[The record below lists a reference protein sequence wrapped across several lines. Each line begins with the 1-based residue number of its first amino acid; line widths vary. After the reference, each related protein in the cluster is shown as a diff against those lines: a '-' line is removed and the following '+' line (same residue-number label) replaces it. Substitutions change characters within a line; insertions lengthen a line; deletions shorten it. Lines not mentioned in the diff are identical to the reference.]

1 MTVTLA
7 LLTFLFFVGL
17 DYVLHVRKAKQSALE
32 PAPFPLPVA
41 APATIPQPVFVAGYE
56 LPEGLHYHR
65 GHTWARV
72 VSPDTAVVGVDDF
85 ARRLVGKVDRVKAPR
100 VGSWLRQGAAGGTLR
115 AAGREADL
123 IAPVEGEVI
132 EVNGEARRDAAA
144 VNEDPYGR
152 GWLYKVRSANMAANL
167 RNLLDG
173 STARR
178 WTEDAREQL
187 ELRLMALSGSVLQD
201 GGEPAPDFAAHL
213 DPDEWRALAGE
224 FLLTE
229 GRC

>member
-1 MTVTLA
+1 MTVMLA
-7 LLTFLFFVGL
+7 LLTFFFFVGL
-17 DYVLHVRKAKQSALE
+17 DYVLHVRNAKQPAAE
-32 PAPFPLPVA
+32 PAP
-41 APATIPQPVFVAGYE
+41 APEAVLQPAMVPQPVYVAGYE
-56 LPEGLHYHR
+56 LPDGLHYHR
-65 GHTWARV
+65 GHTWARLV
-72 VSPDTAVVGVDDF
+72 APDTAVVGVDDF
-85 ARRLVGKVDRVKAPR
+85 ARHLVGKVERVKPPR
-100 VGSWLRQGAAGGTLR
+100 VGSWMRQGGVGGSLRGAGH
-115 AAGREADL
+115 EADL
-123 IAPVEGEVI
+123 VAPLEGEVI
-132 EVNGEARRDAAA
+132 EVNHDARRDPDA

-152 GWLYKVRSANMAANL
+152 GWLYKVRTANMTANL

-201 GGEPAPDFAAHL
+201 GGEPAPDFADHL